1 MLFFIIKFISIFIST
16 EKLYTF
22 PLKDTSFKSLLS
34 DSLDMLPR
42 QNRDG
47 KLLFLLLALNLQI
60 SFPFTNK

>member
-22 PLKDTSFKSLLS
+22 PLKDTSFKSSLS